1 MASLR
6 EQGVG
11 RAWCAAAFGAHGT
24 WGAPRAERKRK
35 VCRQS
40 RDWVACFE
48 KSFGA
53 ALEADQGFQQSLAKA
68 HPDAVCSLLQTSHL
82 GPHLSTPPSLL
93 SPPFGGLFKGAWG
106 RCVHHPDG
114 PGAPRSSHHALR
126 TPPGHCGRG
135 RTASRGGEPEVRGGA
150 PGNPSRS
157 EPGGAGAGGQEG
169 ARGGSGAR
177 GAGGRGGGRRGRPR
191 PRLPEPAPRR
201 RRARSLCLS
210 PLDGGGAACAGDRA
224 DLPTAPRLT
233 LALWETGATW
243 SCGQPPGFGRANPGA
258 RGGGTDTAGDAGGAG
273 REPRGSSGP
282 DGAASPCARRAGPR
296 GGQP

>member
-157 EPGGAGAGGQEG
+157 EPGGAGAGGQGG

-201 RRARSLCLS
+201 RS
-210 PLDGGGAACAGDRA
+210 
-224 DLPTAPRLT
+224 RLT
-233 LALWETGATW
+233 LPFASGRRRGCVRRGPGRPAHGASANVRPLGDRRHLELRPATRIRE
-243 SCGQPPGFGRANPGA
+243 GEPGSEGR
-258 RGGGTDTAGDAGGAG
+258 RH
-273 REPRGSSGP
+273 
-282 DGAASPCARRAGPR
+282 
-296 GGQP
+296 